1 MNGLFE
7 IILGIV
13 VEGVVM
19 SADSSRRASLP
30 VRIALGLF
38 LAALAAVA
46 IAAAVVLVL
55 VGADTGTLW
64 MCVLGAVLLVCFFL
78 GCAAR
83 VREVRERYRRICSA
97 APALEGGEEQA
108 EK

>member
-1 MNGLFE
+1 MRDKARRIVL
-7 IILGIV
+7 ILG
-13 VEGVVM
+13 
-19 SADSSRRASLP
+19 L
-30 VRIALGLF
+30 
-38 LAALAAVA
+38 
-46 IAAAVVLVL
+46 VLVL

-78 GCAAR
+78 GCAVR